1 MKVAL
6 LVGRGGDDYYELCLL
21 SGLLSSGLQVD
32 YLAGDS
38 VKDAPILRHDH
49 VTFYN
54 LRGSVDPDVPITE
67 KILRVLKYYGKLLRY
82 AAATDAKVFHIL
94 WLNRLIYLD
103 RTLLTL
109 YYKSLGK
116 RLVFTAH
123 NVNAGS
129 RDGTDSLLNRLTLR
143 FMYRSLDHIIVHT
156 EKMKQQLLEEFG
168 VRESNV
174 TVLPCGINDM
184 VSATDMTRAEARSR
198 IGLREGEKVALFFGV
213 ITPYKGLEVLLGAMA
228 GLKSGHD
235 PVKLIITGKVDRGCE
250 AYGNELR
257 VLIEEQGL
265 QDQVV
270 DRIGFIPDSDV
281 EIYFKAAD
289 LLVLPYRYIYQSG
302 VLFLALRFGLPVI
315 ASDVGSLRDYV
326 TEDRT
331 GFVFRPGDADDLAR
345 TIGRY
350 FDSTLFQD
358 LERTRREIIRY
369 AEREYSWDAIGR
381 KTAAIYGSLL

>member
-1 MKVAL
+1 
-6 LVGRGGDDYYELCLL
+6 
-21 SGLLSSGLQVD
+21 
-32 YLAGDS
+32 
-38 VKDAPILRHDH
+38 
-49 VTFYN
+49 
-54 LRGSVDPDVPITE
+54 
-67 KILRVLKYYGKLLRY
+67 
-82 AAATDAKVFHIL
+82 
-94 WLNRLIYLD
+94 
-103 RTLLTL
+103 
-109 YYKSLGK
+109 
-116 RLVFTAH
+116 
-123 NVNAGS
+123 
-129 RDGTDSLLNRLTLR
+129 
-143 FMYRSLDHIIVHT
+143 
-156 EKMKQQLLEEFG
+156 
-168 VRESNV
+168 
-174 TVLPCGINDM
+174 M

-198 IGLREGEKVALFFGV
+198 IGLKESEKVALFFGV

-228 GLKSGHD
+228 GLESGHD

-265 QDQVV
+265 QDRVV

-326 TEDRT
+326 TQDRT

-350 FDSTLFQD
+350 FDSTLYQD
-358 LERTRREIIRY
+358 LERTREEIIRY
-369 AEREYSWDAIGR
+369 AKREYSWDAIGR
-381 KTAAIYGSLL
+381 KTAAVYGSLL

>member
-1 MKVAL
+1 MKMSL
-6 LVGRGGDDYYELCLL
+6 LRGRGGDDYYELCLL
-21 SGLLSSGLQVD
+21 SGLLSSEIRVD
-32 YLAGDS
+32 YLAGDP
-38 VKDAPILRHDH
+38 VKDDPVLRHEH
-49 VTFYN
+49 VSFYN
-54 LRGSVDPDVPITE
+54 LRGSADPDSPIVE
-67 KILRVLKYYGKLLRY
+67 KIGRVLKCYARLLHY
-82 AAATDAKVFHIL
+82 AATTDSKIFHIL
-94 WLNRLIYLD
+94 WPNRLVYLD
-103 RTLLTL
+103 RTLLIL
-109 YYKSLGK
+109 YYQSLGK

-129 RDGTDSLLNRLTLR
+129 RDGKDSLLNQWTLR
-143 FMYRSLDHIIVHT
+143 FMYRRLDHIIVHT

-168 VRESNV
+168 VRESKV

-198 IGLREGEKVALFFGV
+198 IGLGESERVALFFGV
-213 ITPYKGLEVLLGAMA
+213 ITPYKGLEVLLTAIA
-228 GLKSGHD
+228 GRKSGHD
-235 PVKLIITGKVDRGCE
+235 PVKLIIAGKVDKGYE
-250 AYGNELR
+250 AYGNEVR
-257 VLIEEQGL
+257 VLIEEHSLQG
-265 QDQVV
+265 QIV
-270 DRIGFIPDSDV
+270 DRIGFVPDRDV
-281 EIYFKAAD
+281 ELYFKAAD
-289 LLVLPYRYIYQSG
+289 LLVLPYRSIFQSG

-350 FDSTLFQD
+350 FESPLFQD

>member
-38 VKDAPILRHDH
+38 VKDAPILQHDR

-54 LRGSVDPDVPITE
+54 LRGSVDPGVPITE

-94 WLNRLIYLD
+94 WLNRFIYLD

-143 FMYRSLDHIIVHT
+143 FMYRRLDHIIVHT

-198 IGLREGEKVALFFGV
+198 IGLKESEKVALFFGV

-228 GLKSGHD
+228 GLESGHD

-265 QDQVV
+265 QDRVV

-326 TEDRT
+326 TQDRT

-350 FDSTLFQD
+350 FDSTLYQD
-358 LERTRREIIRY
+358 LERTREEIIRY
-369 AEREYSWDAIGR
+369 AKREYSWDAIGR
-381 KTAAIYGSLL
+381 KTAAVYGSLL

>member
-1 MKVAL
+1 MKISL
-6 LVGRGGDDYYELCLL
+6 LRGRGGDDYYELCLL

-32 YLAGDS
+32 YLGGNP
-38 VKDAPILRHDH
+38 VKDTSVLRHDH
-49 VTFYN
+49 VSFYN
-54 LRGSVDPDVPITE
+54 LRGSADPDSPIVE
-67 KILRVLKYYGKLLRY
+67 KIVRVLKYYGKLLRY
-82 AAATDAKVFHIL
+82 AAATDAKIFHIL
-94 WLNRLIYLD
+94 WLNRFIYLD

-143 FMYRSLDHIIVHT
+143 FMYRRMDHIIVHT
-156 EKMKQQLLEEFG
+156 GKMKQQLLEEFG
-168 VRESNV
+168 VQEGNI

-184 VSATDMTRAEARSR
+184 VTSTSMTRAEARR
-198 IGLREGEKVALFFGV
+198 RLGLGESEKVALFFGV
-213 ITPYKGLEVLLGAMA
+213 ITPYKGLEFLLGAMA
-228 GLKSGHD
+228 GLKSEHE

-257 VLIEEQGL
+257 VLIEEQSL
-265 QDQVV
+265 QDRIV

-331 GFVFRPGDADDLAR
+331 GFVFRPGDAEDLAR
-345 TIGRY
+345 AIGRY
-350 FDSTLFQD
+350 FDSPLYRD
-358 LERTRREIIRY
+358 LERTRREIIHY
-369 AEREYSWDAIGR
+369 AEQEYSWNAIGR
-381 KTAAIYGSLL
+381 KTAAVYNSLS

>member
-1 MKVAL
+1 MKISL
-6 LVGRGGDDYYELCLL
+6 LRGRGGDDYYELCLL

-32 YLAGDS
+32 YLGGNP
-38 VKDAPILRHDH
+38 VKDTPVLRH
-49 VTFYN
+49 VQVSFYN
-54 LRGSVDPDVPITE
+54 LRGSADPDSPIVE
-67 KILRVLKYYGKLLRY
+67 KIVRVLKYYGKLLRY
-82 AAATDAKVFHIL
+82 AAATNSKVFHIL
-94 WLNRLIYLD
+94 WLNRFIYLD

-143 FMYRSLDHIIVHT
+143 FMYQRMDHIIVHT

-168 VRESNV
+168 VQEGNV

-184 VSATDMTRAEARSR
+184 VTSTSMTRAEARR
-198 IGLREGEKVALFFGV
+198 RLGLGENEKVALFFGV

-228 GLKSGHD
+228 GLKSEHD

-257 VLIEEQGL
+257 VLIKEQGL
-265 QDQVV
+265 QDRVV

-345 TIGRY
+345 AIGRY
-350 FDSTLFQD
+350 FGSTLYQD
-358 LERTRREIIRY
+358 LERTRREIIHY